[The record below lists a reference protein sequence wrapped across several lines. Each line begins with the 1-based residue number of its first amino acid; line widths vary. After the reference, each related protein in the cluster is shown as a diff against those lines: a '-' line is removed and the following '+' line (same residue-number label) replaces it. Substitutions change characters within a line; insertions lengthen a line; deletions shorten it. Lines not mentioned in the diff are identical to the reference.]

1 MGIIGLGVKKMKL
14 ILAVDEN
21 WGIGRDNEMLFHIK
35 KDLKHFKETTYGN
48 IVIMG
53 RNTYESIGQALP
65 GRENI
70 ILTRNPDYEADNAQI
85 FNNPDD
91 ILNYIKDSKKEAFV
105 IGGAE
110 IVDIFLPYIDEAII
124 TKIKAKKDADTY
136 LHNFYQDKDFELVSE
151 SQNYEENGIHFS
163 YVNYRRIR

>member
-1 MGIIGLGVKKMKL
+1 MKL

-70 ILTRNPDYEADNAQI
+70 ILTRNLDYEADNAQI

-136 LHNFYQDKDFELVSE
+136 LHNFDQDKDFELVSE

-163 YVNYRRIR
+163 YVNYRRIRWVKQKFL

>member
-1 MGIIGLGVKKMKL
+1 MKL

-70 ILTRNPDYEADNAQI
+70 ILTRNLDYEADNAQI

-110 IVDIFLPYIDEAII
+110 IVDIFLPYIDESII

-136 LHNFYQDKDFELVSE
+136 LHNFDQDKDFELVSE

>member
-1 MGIIGLGVKKMKL
+1 MKL

-21 WGIGRDNEMLFHIK
+21 WGIGKDNKMLFHIK
-35 KDLKHFKETTYGN
+35 KDLKHFKDTTYGK

-65 GRENI
+65 GRKNI
-70 ILTRNPDYEADNAQI
+70 VLTRNPDYEAKNVKV

-91 ILNYIKDSKKEAFV
+91 ILEYIKDSKKEIFV

-124 TKIKAKKDADTY
+124 TKIKAEKDADTY
-136 LHNFYQDKDFELVSE
+136 LHNFDLDEDFELLSE
-151 SQNYEENGIHFS
+151 SQNHEENGINFS
-163 YVNYRRIR
+163 YVTYRRIRWVKQKFL

>member
-1 MGIIGLGVKKMKL
+1 MKL

-70 ILTRNPDYEADNAQI
+70 ILTRNQDYEAENVKV

-110 IVDIFLPYIDEAII
+110 IVDIFLPNIDEAII
-124 TKIKAKKDADTY
+124 TKIKTKKDADTY
-136 LHNFYQDKDFELVSE
+136 LHNFDQDKDFELVSE

>member
-1 MGIIGLGVKKMKL
+1 MKL

-124 TKIKAKKDADTY
+124 TKIKTKKDADTY
-136 LHNFYQDKDFELVSE
+136 LHNFDQDKDFELVSE

-163 YVNYRRIR
+163 YVNYRRIRWVKQKFL

>member
-1 MGIIGLGVKKMKL
+1 MKL

-21 WGIGRDNEMLFHIK
+21 WGIGKDNKMLFHIK
-35 KDLKHFKETTYGN
+35 KDLNHFKDTTYGN

-65 GRENI
+65 GRKNI
-70 ILTRNPDYEADNAQI
+70 VLTRNPDYKAKNVEV

-91 ILNYIKDSKKEAFV
+91 VLAYIKDSKKEIFV

-110 IVDIFLPYIDEAII
+110 VVDIFLPYIDEAII
-124 TKIKAKKDADTY
+124 TKIKAEKDADTY
-136 LHNFYQDKDFELVSE
+136 LHNFDQDKDFELINKT
-151 SQNYEENGIHFS
+151 QDYEENGIHFS
-163 YVNYRRIR
+163 YVTYRRK

>member
-1 MGIIGLGVKKMKL
+1 MYK
-14 ILAVDEN
+14 
-21 WGIGRDNEMLFHIK
+21 R
-35 KDLKHFKETTYGN
+35 
-48 IVIMG
+48 
-53 RNTYESIGQALP
+53 Q
-65 GRENI
+65 
-70 ILTRNPDYEADNAQI
+70 
-85 FNNPDD
+85 

-136 LHNFYQDKDFELVSE
+136 LHNFDQDKDFELVSE

>member
-1 MGIIGLGVKKMKL
+1 MKL

-70 ILTRNPDYEADNAQI
+70 ILTRNQDYEAENVKV

-124 TKIKAKKDADTY
+124 TKIKTKKDADTY
-136 LHNFYQDKDFELVSE
+136 LHNFDQDKDFELVSE

>member
-1 MGIIGLGVKKMKL
+1 MKL

-21 WGIGRDNEMLFHIK
+21 WGIGKDNKMLFHIK
-35 KDLKHFKETTYGN
+35 KDLKHFKDTTYGK

-65 GRENI
+65 GRKNI
-70 ILTRNPDYEADNAQI
+70 VLTSNPDYEAKNAKV

-91 ILNYIKDSKKEAFV
+91 VLEYIKDSKKEVFV

-124 TKIKAKKDADTY
+124 TKINAKKDADTY
-136 LHNFYQDKDFELVSE
+136 LHNFDQDKDFKLVSE
-151 SQNYEENGIHFS
+151 SQNHEENGIHFS
-163 YVNYRRIR
+163 YVSYRRK

>member
-1 MGIIGLGVKKMKL
+1 MKL

-70 ILTRNPDYEADNAQI
+70 ILTRNQDYEAENVKV

-124 TKIKAKKDADTY
+124 TKIKTKKDADTY
-136 LHNFYQDKDFELVSE
+136 LHNFDQDKDFELVSE

-163 YVNYRRIR
+163 YVNYRRI

>member
-1 MGIIGLGVKKMKL
+1 MKL

-21 WGIGRDNEMLFHIK
+21 WGIGKDNKMLFHIK
-35 KDLKHFKETTYGN
+35 KDLKHFKNTTYGN

-65 GRENI
+65 GRKNI
-70 ILTRNPDYEADNAQI
+70 VLTRNLDYEAKNATV

-91 ILNYIKDSKKEAFV
+91 VLEYIKDSKKEVFV

-136 LHNFYQDKDFELVSE
+136 LHNFDQDKDFKLVSE
-151 SQNYEENGIHFS
+151 SQNYEENGTHFS
-163 YVNYRRIR
+163 YVTYRRK

>member
-1 MGIIGLGVKKMKL
+1 MKL

-21 WGIGRDNEMLFHIK
+21 WGIGMDNEMLFHIK
-35 KDLKHFKETTYGN
+35 KDLNHFKDTTYGN

-65 GRENI
+65 GRKNI
-70 ILTRNPDYEADNAQI
+70 VLTRNPDYKAKNVEV

-91 ILNYIKDSKKEAFV
+91 VLAYIKDSKKEIFV

-110 IVDIFLPYIDEAII
+110 VVDIFLPYIDEAII
-124 TKIKAKKDADTY
+124 TKIKAEKDADTY
-136 LHNFYQDKDFELVSE
+136 LHNFDQDKDFELINKT
-151 SQNYEENGIHFS
+151 QDYEENGIHVS
-163 YVNYRRIR
+163 YVTYRRK

>member
-1 MGIIGLGVKKMKL
+1 MKL

-21 WGIGRDNEMLFHIK
+21 WGIGKDNKMLFHIK
-35 KDLKHFKETTYGN
+35 KDLKHFKDTTYGK

-65 GRENI
+65 GRKNI
-70 ILTRNPDYEADNAQI
+70 VLTRNPDYEAKNVKV

-91 ILNYIKDSKKEAFV
+91 VLEYIKDSKKEVFV

-136 LHNFYQDKDFELVSE
+136 LHNFDQDKDFKLVSE
-151 SQNYEENGIHFS
+151 SQNHEENGIHFS
-163 YVNYRRIR
+163 YVTYRRK

>member
-1 MGIIGLGVKKMKL
+1 MKL

-21 WGIGRDNEMLFHIK
+21 WGIGKDNKMLFHIK
-35 KDLKHFKETTYGN
+35 KDLKHFKDTTYGK

-65 GRENI
+65 GRKNI
-70 ILTRNPDYEADNAQI
+70 VLTSNPDYEAKNVKV

-91 ILNYIKDSKKEAFV
+91 ILEYIKDSKREIFV
-105 IGGAE
+105 IGGTE

-136 LHNFYQDKDFELVSE
+136 LHNFDQDKDFEIVNRSKE
-151 SQNYEENGIHFS
+151 YEEDGLRFS
-163 YVNYRRIR
+163 YVTYRRK

>member
-1 MGIIGLGVKKMKL
+1 MKL

-21 WGIGRDNEMLFHIK
+21 WGIGKDNKMLFHIK
-35 KDLKHFKETTYGN
+35 KDLKHFKDTTYGK

-65 GRENI
+65 GRKNI
-70 ILTRNPDYEADNAQI
+70 VLTRNLDYEAKNVKV

-91 ILNYIKDSKKEAFV
+91 VLEYIKDSKKEVFV

-136 LHNFYQDKDFELVSE
+136 LHNFDQDKDFKLVSE
-151 SQNYEENGIHFS
+151 SQNHEENGMHFS
-163 YVNYRRIR
+163 YVSYRRK

>member
-1 MGIIGLGVKKMKL
+1 MKL

-21 WGIGRDNEMLFHIK
+21 WGIGKDNKMLFHIK
-35 KDLKHFKETTYGN
+35 KDLKHFKDTTYGK

-65 GRENI
+65 GRKNI
-70 ILTRNPDYEADNAQI
+70 VLTRNPDYEAKNAKV
-85 FNNPDD
+85 FNNQDD
-91 ILNYIKDSKKEAFV
+91 VLEYIKNSKNEVFV

-136 LHNFYQDKDFELVSE
+136 LHSFDQDKDFKLVSE

-163 YVNYRRIR
+163 YVTYRRK

>member
-1 MGIIGLGVKKMKL
+1 MKL

-136 LHNFYQDKDFELVSE
+136 LHNFDQDKDFELVSE

>member
-1 MGIIGLGVKKMKL
+1 MKL

-21 WGIGRDNEMLFHIK
+21 WGIGKDNKMLFHIK
-35 KDLKHFKETTYGN
+35 KDLKHFKDTTYGK

-65 GRENI
+65 GRKNI
-70 ILTRNPDYEADNAQI
+70 VLTRNPDYEAKNVKV

-91 ILNYIKDSKKEAFV
+91 VLEYIKDSKKEVFV

-136 LHNFYQDKDFELVSE
+136 LHNFDQDKDFKLVSE
-151 SQNYEENGIHFS
+151 SQNHEENGMHFS
-163 YVNYRRIR
+163 YVSYRRK

>member
-1 MGIIGLGVKKMKL
+1 MKL
-14 ILAVDEN
+14 ILAVDQN
-21 WGIGRDNEMLFHIK
+21 WGIGKDNKMLFHIK
-35 KDLKHFKETTYGN
+35 KDLKHFKDTTYGK

-65 GRENI
+65 GRKNI
-70 ILTRNPDYEADNAQI
+70 VLTSNPDYEAKNAKV

-91 ILNYIKDSKKEAFV
+91 ILEYIKDSKKEVFV

-110 IVDIFLPYIDEAII
+110 IVYIFLPYIDEAII

-136 LHNFYQDKDFELVSE
+136 LHNFDQDKDFEIVNRSKE
-151 SQNYEENGIHFS
+151 YEEDGLRFS
-163 YVNYRRIR
+163 YVTYRRK

>member
-1 MGIIGLGVKKMKL
+1 MKL

-70 ILTRNPDYEADNAQI
+70 ILTRNPDYEAENAKI

-136 LHNFYQDKDFELVSE
+136 LHNFDQDKDFELVSE

-163 YVNYRRIR
+163 YVNYRRIRWVKQKFL

>member
-1 MGIIGLGVKKMKL
+1 MKL

-21 WGIGRDNEMLFHIK
+21 WGIGKDNKMLFHIK
-35 KDLKHFKETTYGN
+35 KDLKHFKDTTYGK

-65 GRENI
+65 GRKNI
-70 ILTRNPDYEADNAQI
+70 VLTRNPDYEAKNVKV

-91 ILNYIKDSKKEAFV
+91 ILEYIKDSKKEVFV

-124 TKIKAKKDADTY
+124 TKIKTKKDADTY
-136 LHNFYQDKDFELVSE
+136 LHNFDLDEDFEIVNI
-151 SQNYEENGIHFS
+151 SQDYEEDGIHFS
-163 YVNYRRIR
+163 YLTYRRK

>member
-1 MGIIGLGVKKMKL
+1 MKI

-21 WGIGRDNEMLFHIK
+21 WGIGKNNKMLFHLK
-35 KDLKHFKETTYGN
+35 KDLKHFKDTTIGN

-65 GRENI
+65 SRENI
-70 ILTRNPDYEADNAQI
+70 VLTRNPDYEAKNVKV

-91 ILNYIKDSKKEAFV
+91 ILSYTKESKKEIFV
-105 IGGAE
+105 IGGQE
-110 IVDIFLPYIDEAII
+110 IVDIFLPYVNEAII

-136 LHNFYQDKDFELVSE
+136 LHNFDQDKDFEIVSK
-151 SQNYEENGIHFS
+151 SQDHEEDGIHFS
-163 YVNYRRIR
+163 YVTYRRI

>member
-1 MGIIGLGVKKMKL
+1 MKL

-21 WGIGRDNEMLFHIK
+21 WGIGMDNEMLFHIK
-35 KDLKHFKETTYGN
+35 KDLKHFKDTTYGN

-70 ILTRNPDYEADNAQI
+70 ILTRNPDYEVDNAQI

-91 ILNYIKDSKKEAFV
+91 ILKYIKDSKKEAFV

-136 LHNFYQDKDFELVSE
+136 LHNFDQDKDFELVSE
-151 SQNYEENGIHFS
+151 SQNYKENGIHFS
-163 YVNYRRIR
+163 YVNYRRIRWVKQKFL

>member
-1 MGIIGLGVKKMKL
+1 MKL

-70 ILTRNPDYEADNAQI
+70 ILTRNQDYEAENVKA

-110 IVDIFLPYIDEAII
+110 IVDIFLPNIDEAII

-136 LHNFYQDKDFELVSE
+136 LHNFDQDKDFELVSE

>member
-1 MGIIGLGVKKMKL
+1 MKL

-21 WGIGRDNEMLFHIK
+21 WGIGKDNKMLFHIK

-65 GRENI
+65 GRKNI
-70 ILTRNPDYEADNAQI
+70 VLTSNPDYEAKNAKV

-91 ILNYIKDSKKEAFV
+91 VLEYIKDSKKEVFV

-124 TKIKAKKDADTY
+124 TKINAKKDADTY
-136 LHNFYQDKDFELVSE
+136 LHNFDQDKDFELVSE

-163 YVNYRRIR
+163 YVNYRRIRWVKQKFL